1 MLPEILF
8 PFVAQFCG
16 KIRSVGLGN
25 VIPQLLRRITS
36 GVGKAQSQSIHFIF
50 TQHGGILH
58 RKVVGVLVFLDAE
71 VEVCQSWGGSGQ
83 AHSDIRG
90 IIESAEGL
98 FEDFSCF
105 GESIFFSK
113 SLRKKTCDT
122 DIPHRGWEGMDDVIE
137 VLGLSKSL
145 VRLVCLK

>member
-1 MLPEILF
+1 M
-8 PFVAQFCG
+8 AQFCG

-25 VIPQLLRRITS
+25 VIPQLLRSIAG

-58 RKVVGVLVFLDAE
+58 RKVIGVLVFLDTE
-71 VEVCQSWGGSGQ
+71 VEVCQCWGSSGQ
-83 AHSDIRG
+83 THSDIRG
-90 IIESAEGL
+90 IIESAEG
-98 FEDFSCF
+98 FFKDFSCL

-122 DIPHRGWEGMDDVIE
+122 DIPHRGWESMDDVIE
-137 VLGLSKSL
+137 VLGLGKGL

>member
-25 VIPQLLRRITS
+25 VIPQLLRRIAS

-58 RKVVGVLVFLDAE
+58 RKVVGVLIFLDAE
-71 VEVCQSWGGSGQ
+71 VEVRQSWGSSGQ

-90 IIESAEGL
+90 IIESTEGL
-98 FEDFSCF
+98 FKDFSCF
-105 GESIFFSK
+105 GKSIFFSK
-113 SLRKKTCDT
+113 SLRKKTRDT
-122 DIPHRGWEGMDDVIE
+122 DIPHRGWESVNDVIE
-137 VLGLSKSL
+137 VLSLGKSL

>member
-1 MLPEILF
+1 MI
-8 PFVAQFCG
+8 
-16 KIRSVGLGN
+16 
-25 VIPQLLRRITS
+25 
-36 GVGKAQSQSIHFIF
+36 
-50 TQHGGILH
+50 
-58 RKVVGVLVFLDAE
+58 FLDAE
-71 VEVCQSWGGSGQ
+71 VEVSQNWGSFGQ

-98 FEDFSCF
+98 FKDFSCF